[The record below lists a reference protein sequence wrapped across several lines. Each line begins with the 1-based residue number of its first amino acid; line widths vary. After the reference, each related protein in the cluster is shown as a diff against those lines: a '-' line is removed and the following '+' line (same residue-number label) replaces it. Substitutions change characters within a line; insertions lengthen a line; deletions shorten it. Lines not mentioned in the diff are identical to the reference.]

1 MEALAFVLVSGGI
14 FTAVLIRRIWP
25 SHASRTRRVLRSV
38 RVTPIAN
45 LAEERLACIVGNVE
59 VEAPL
64 LTAPLSRRPCVAYDT
79 STWFS
84 TENGVLAQVVNER
97 QLVSFFVVDATGRAR
112 VDAPS
117 AALCNRPVV
126 RPRDTVELGIRSA
139 FFARS
144 ASFDARARM
153 RPDGRFEERVIE
165 PGMTIRIAGS
175 INLEPG
181 AALDAVHSERLY
193 RDANPVRATITGS
206 SQFPLLV
213 DVIE

>member
-1 MEALAFVLVSGGI
+1 VDAIALLVGAGVI
-14 FTAVLIRRIWP
+14 ATMAIARRLWP
-25 SHASRTRRVLRSV
+25 SDANRTRRVLRSV
-38 RVTPIAN
+38 RVTPIAK
-45 LAEERLACIVGNVE
+45 LTEEKLACVVGRVE
-59 VEAPL
+59 IETPL

-84 TENGVLAQVVNER
+84 TENGVLAEVATER
-97 QLVSFFVVDATGRAR
+97 QLVSFYIVDATGRAR

-126 RPRDTVELGIRSA
+126 RTRDTVDLGIRSA
-139 FFARS
+139 FFARN
-144 ASFDARARM
+144 ASFDAKAKL

-175 INLEPG
+175 VNLEPG
-181 AALDAVHSERLY
+181 AELTGERLY

-206 SQFPLLV
+206 SQYPLLV
-213 DVIE
+213 DVVD